1 MPAFTAIGAYVA
13 TSIFGL
19 AAGTLAAAVVGGIV
33 ATGVAMLTSRL
44 INGSPGSGAGGGGGA
59 QDQGVRIQLSPS
71 TENKIPVLYGEA
83 YCSGIVVDAW
93 LDNQNKTMTYVMT
106 IAETCNVAGAAYTVQ
121 DIYWNDMR
129 LYFGNGSDP
138 SRATQG
144 RKYVTN
150 TPDPLAASGP
160 TIQIA
165 NEDHVDTHFDGKV
178 FINIYAGNVT
188 SAKQIFGKTQNA
200 WEIDYLKNLWKKDN
214 IDRGYRHEGLITA
227 IIQVNY
233 DSEKGFTGLPT
244 MTFKLKN
251 SIDNPAAVL
260 ADYMTS
266 DRYGCNIPL
275 GSINSASLAAFES
288 FCNEQGPYK
297 PFGWQTGDPI
307 LTQKRYTING
317 LIDTNRTCKENI
329 DTILLNSGAWMSYDV
344 ALGQW
349 RVIPKRALPGTT
361 WSGANQTGTPTDPA
375 PQIIFNDDNITSSIQ
390 ISSTR
395 LDNLFNIAGVDY
407 YDKYNKDQRG
417 YVKIEVNS
425 SERNPNEPDNALNL
439 TLDLTNNNIQAERL
453 ANIELKQSRDD
464 LVITFTA
471 GHYGLQ
477 AQAGDVIAV
486 YNTLYGWCEPTYPLG
501 KYFRVLSTV
510 EKEVDEGLLQNEISA
525 LEYNA
530 DVYSNESI
538 QEFTTSANIG
548 IIPRTGS
555 PNIPAPIVTIGNIS
569 SNSGTPSFGIN
580 VTIPGSGGPY
590 DELQIW
596 VAEGWDWAGTGGDL
610 SFKGQIFGTTLDV
623 IQWNGPNVVRAT
635 GETYGGPSPDPTITG
650 VGTEIAGQN
659 VLPNTIVTNYGAT
672 AAPYYGNGQTG
683 QYTVTPSHATNTG
696 IRTMYGYVKDAKFT
710 GSVSGKVLTVTATAT
725 GTIKANSLVRE
736 LADVQGG
743 AATGLTNDT
752 IIVRQL
758 TGTTGGIGT
767 YELNKSSTLAST
779 TLITSIPYPADLEYQ
794 YYKSIFTKPGFT
806 GLFDQGDVRNEIITG
821 LPANKED
828 KKYFIRCR
836 LGIGNEYGP
845 LSDISE
851 VDLEAPTV
859 YWNPDSQSALNI
871 KTELVKMDFG
881 KFTIPRN
888 GLWLLRTATQLD
900 GGRLAT
906 YNQDYFNLDLG
917 NFDPEDE
924 IVSSDNIEDF
934 TYDPND

>member
-19 AAGTLAAAVVGGIV
+19 AAGSLAAAVVGGIV
-33 ATGVAMLTSRL
+33 ATGAALLTSRL
-44 INGSPGSGAGGGGGA
+44 INGSPGAGGGGAA
-59 QDQGVRIQLSPS
+59 QSQGTRIQLSPS

-83 YCSGIVVDAW
+83 YCSPIVVDAW
-93 LDNQNKTMTYVMT
+93 LDNENKTMTYVMV
-106 IAETCNVAGAAYTVQ
+106 ISETCNVTGATYSVT
-121 DIYWNDMR
+121 DIYWNDLR

-144 RKYVTN
+144 RKYVNN

-160 TIQIA
+160 YVQIA
-165 NEDHVDTHFDGKV
+165 NEDHIDEHFDGKV
-178 FINIYAGNVT
+178 YINVYAGNT
-188 SAKQIFGKTQNA
+188 SSAKQIFGKTQNA
-200 WEIDYLKNLWKKDN
+200 WDIQYLADHWDS
-214 IDRGYRHEGLITA
+214 DRRFEGLITA
-227 IIQVNY
+227 VVQVNY

-244 MTFKLKN
+244 LTFKIKN
-251 SIDNPAAVL
+251 SVDNPAAVL

-275 GSINSASLAAFES
+275 ANINSSALAAFES
-288 FCNEQGPYK
+288 FCNESGPYIDIN
-297 PFGWQTGDPI
+297 GVST
-307 LTQKRYTING
+307 TTKRYTING
-317 LIDTNRTCKENI
+317 LIDTNRRCKENI

-361 WSGANQTGTPTDPA
+361 WSGPNQTGTPTDPA
-375 PQIIFNDDNITSSIQ
+375 PQIIFNDDNITGSIQ

-395 LDNLFNIAGVDY
+395 LDNLFNIASAEY

-417 YVKIEVNS
+417 FTKIELPDAL
-425 SERNPNEPDNALNL
+425 RNTNEPDNALSL
-439 TLDLTNNNIQAERL
+439 TLDLTNNNVQAERL

-464 LVITFTA
+464 LVITFLTS
-471 GHYGLQ
+471 HYGIQ

-486 YNTLYGWCEPTYPLG
+486 YNTLYGWCEPTFPQG

-510 EKEVDEGLLQNEISA
+510 EKEVDEGLLENEIVA
-525 LEYNA
+525 LEYNS
-530 DVYSNESI
+530 DVYSNENI
-538 QEFTTSANIG
+538 QEFTTAANIG

-555 PNIPAPIVTIGNIS
+555 PNIPAPIVTIGS
-569 SNSGTPSFGIN
+569 SDPNSGTPSFSIN
-580 VTIPGSGGPY
+580 VEIPGFGGPF

-596 VAEGWDWAGTGGDL
+596 IAEDWDWVGTGGDVQ
-610 SFKGQIFGTTLDV
+610 FKGQIFGTTLDV
-623 IQWNGPNVVRAT
+623 IQWQGPNVLRAT
-635 GETYGGPSPDPTITG
+635 SETYGANGDTVTG

-659 VLPNTIVTNYGAT
+659 VLPNTIVTSFGA
-672 AAPYYGNGQTG
+672 AVAEQYGNGKTG
-683 QYTVTPSHATNTG
+683 QYTITPSHATNTG

-710 GSVSGKVLTVTATAT
+710 GSVSGKILTVTATAT
-725 GTIKANSLVRE
+725 GTIKANSLMRE
-736 LADVQGG
+736 FVDVTNGSPTTLA
-743 AATGLTNDT
+743 NDT
-752 IIVRQL
+752 VIVRQL
-758 TGTTGGIGT
+758 TGTAGGIGT
-767 YELNKSSTLAST
+767 YELNKASTLAST
-779 TLITSIPYPADLEYQ
+779 TLVTSVPYPADTSYQ
-794 YYKSIFTKPGFT
+794 YYRSIFTKPGFT
-806 GLFDQGDVRNEIITG
+806 GLFDQGEIRDAIITG
-821 LPANKED
+821 LAANKED

-871 KTELVKMDFG
+871 KQELVKMDFG

-900 GGRLAT
+900 GGTLAA
-906 YNQDYFNLDLG
+906 YNADYFNLDLG
-917 NFDPEDE
+917 NFSAEDE
-924 IVSSDNIEDF
+924 IASSDNIEDF